1 MDVRASE
8 TATSGDGSTQ
18 DAAPKT
24 QPSSGLKKIKRLISD
39 DRLSR
44 IHPTADYSTVIEYY
58 SLFAREF
65 IRAHYNFCAAKMTVA
80 REGKA
85 TAIDEQFRESEKWMA
100 NAIAWTLKF
109 QHYRLP
115 LVAEKITVKI
125 PIPNAARLV
134 ALINDYDTFFVNIS
148 AAAFAGS
155 ITSDVR
161 DKSLANVSRRVM
173 ALHTICVPDNDQYDL
188 DGSLL
193 NPPKP

>member
-1 MDVRASE
+1 
-8 TATSGDGSTQ
+8 
-18 DAAPKT
+18 
-24 QPSSGLKKIKRLISD
+24 
-39 DRLSR
+39 
-44 IHPTADYSTVIEYY
+44 
-58 SLFAREF
+58 
-65 IRAHYNFCAAKMTVA
+65 
-80 REGKA
+80 
-85 TAIDEQFRESEKWMA
+85 MA

-161 DKSLANVSRRVM
+161 DKSLANASRRVM